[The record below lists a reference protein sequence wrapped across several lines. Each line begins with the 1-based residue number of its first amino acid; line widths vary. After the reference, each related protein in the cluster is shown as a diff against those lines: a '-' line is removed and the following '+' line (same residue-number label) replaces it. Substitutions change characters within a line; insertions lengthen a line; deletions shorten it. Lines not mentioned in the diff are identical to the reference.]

1 MSEELQSYLPEVYKA
16 GLDFLGR
23 IERGDIPKSDAAKE
37 KAKQFIEDSD
47 SSATAMYCA
56 TAILFG
62 STEFLAWEPESIWL
76 EYKDLGVDAPAENR
90 DQLQAVI
97 TMHMGNAVY
106 WDAFFFEKVIIC
118 LNGNPADGE
127 TIQEASPGEVAWGTF
142 EIQLLE
148 QAFGNA
154 GEYDHEP
161 TRYTA
166 LTLYRAGFALA
177 PETLVFAQEELDKL
191 NKDPTLATRVS
202 EAWGAVSKDKIED
215 GEYEETP
222 LGVQLA
228 KLGSVHMYVGKRARN
243 LAEEFQA
250 LS

>member
-1 MSEELQSYLPEVYKA
+1 MSEDLQKYLPEVYKS

-37 KAKQFIEDSD
+37 KAKQIIGDSD
-47 SSATAMYCA
+47 ASATAVYCA

-62 STEFLAWEPESIWL
+62 DTNFLAWEPESIWL
-76 EYKDLGVDAPAENR
+76 EYQDHSVDPPAENR
-90 DQLQAVI
+90 DKLQAAM

-106 WDAFFFEKVIIC
+106 WDALFFEKVVVA
-118 LNGNPADGE
+118 LNGNPADAE

-148 QAFGNA
+148 HAFGSNE
-154 GEYDHEP
+154 EYDHEP

-177 PETLVFAQEELDKL
+177 PETIVFAQEELDKL

-202 EAWGAVSKDKIED
+202 EAWGMIAKDKIED
-215 GEYEETP
+215 SDFDESP

-228 KLGSVHMYVGKRARN
+228 KLGSVHLYVGNRARN
-243 LAEEFQA
+243 LLTELQA
-250 LS
+250 LA